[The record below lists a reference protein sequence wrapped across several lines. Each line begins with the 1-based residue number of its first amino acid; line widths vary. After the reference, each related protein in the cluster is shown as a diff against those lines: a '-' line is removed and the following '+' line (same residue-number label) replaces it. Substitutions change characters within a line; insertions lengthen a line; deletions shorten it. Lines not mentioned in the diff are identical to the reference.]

1 MSQTSQIFTRRLSK
15 SVQLLPGKLTEY
27 LKSIPSKPVTF
38 LLLVT
43 AFGAAGVGIWSVYDR
58 YLSLQTLILV
68 AGKRDG
74 ESAQISDALMELVK
88 KHQCRL
94 QELPTNIIMGKLCLN
109 FKIEV
114 VETDGTEENLYALE
128 GKLTKVQE
136 STRKKIRKHKHAHLA
151 TAQADVVADQVG
163 QSSTSSARTV
173 ATLYTDTFQ
182 LVVRNSLIS
191 QEYRKADEPTF
202 PFSVLKGKKISV
214 PKLGGQR
221 ISFSSIAEH
230 NGLIENQDFKFVDT
244 KPGDQTE
251 TDFCSGR
258 VDAIFRVRTLGNSE
272 IKNALQCGQLV
283 PIHQAAA
290 MKIQHPAFQD
300 DATIP
305 EGSYVG
311 GDSPNPPKKLKT
323 IAVKRLLLAR
333 QDVPRQAIWELTAIL
348 NEHKP
353 ELAEELAAN
362 QANLWVKPLVTQI
375 SEPGL
380 GEVGEADSSGVSLH
394 DGARD
399 FYKRNQPP
407 FYITYL
413 GHASTF
419 ITVVSFAVA
428 LLLRAHRHIQQENK
442 DRADEYIKTV
452 VDLMKK
458 APLVELI
465 NSQKKLEEEFQMASQ
480 ALREDKISQESFR
493 TFNEAYKTTRE
504 YIEREIESAQRHK
517 SEQYINE
524 VMHLLDFNQT
534 RPEVLL
540 KQLDTILIAAKN
552 ALTEDNVFSRESFR
566 TFIEAHNVVREALAR
581 RI

>member
-1 MSQTSQIFTRRLSK
+1 MSQASQLFTRRLSK
-15 SVQLLPGKLTEY
+15 SVQLFPGTLTEY

-43 AFGAAGVGIWSVYDR
+43 AFGAAGVGIWSVYNR

-68 AGKRDG
+68 AGKQSG
-74 ESAQISDALMELVK
+74 ESAQISNALMQLVN

-94 QELPTNIIMGKLCLN
+94 PEFPTNIIKGKLCLN

-114 VETDGTEENLYALE
+114 VKTDGTEENLNALE
-128 GKLTKVQE
+128 GNLKKVQE
-136 STRKKIRKHKHAHLA
+136 NTRQKIGKHKHAHLA
-151 TAQADVVADQVG
+151 TAQADVVADQID
-163 QSSTSSARTV
+163 QFSTSSARTV

-182 LVVRNSLIS
+182 LVVRNSLIPN
-191 QEYRKADEPTF
+191 EYRKADESTF

-221 ISFSSIAEH
+221 ISFSSIAQH
-230 NGLIENQDFKFVDT
+230 NGLENQDFKFVDT

-305 EGSYVG
+305 EGSYLG

-353 ELAEELAAN
+353 ELVKELADKHAN
-362 QANLWVKPLVTQI
+362 PWVKALVTQI

-380 GEVGEADSSGVSLH
+380 GEAGEADSSGVSLH

-399 FYKRNQPP
+399 FYQRNQPP

-428 LLLRAHRHIQQENK
+428 VLLRAHRHIQQESK

-465 NSQKKLEEEFQMASQ
+465 NSQKKLEEEFQIASQ

-524 VMHLLDFNQT
+524 VMHLLDFDQT